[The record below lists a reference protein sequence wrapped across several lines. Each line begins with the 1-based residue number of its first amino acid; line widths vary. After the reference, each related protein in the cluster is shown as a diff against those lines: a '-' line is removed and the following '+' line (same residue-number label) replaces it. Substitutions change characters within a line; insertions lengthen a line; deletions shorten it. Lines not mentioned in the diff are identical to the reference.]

1 VARPQAADLA
11 TRLTPQELQVVR
23 LAAAGLTN
31 KEIAAQMY
39 LSPRTIGHHLANVFP
54 KLGVRRRT
62 ELAALDL

>member
-1 VARPQAADLA
+1 M
-11 TRLTPQELQVVR
+11 VR

-39 LSPRTIGHHLANVFP
+39 LSPRTIGHHLSNAFP
-54 KLGVRRRT
+54 KLGVGRRT

>member
-1 VARPQAADLA
+1 
-11 TRLTPQELQVVR
+11 VVR

-39 LSPRTIGHHLANVFP
+39 LSPRTIGHHLSNVFP
-54 KLGVRRRT
+54 KLGISRRT